1 MFEDTYFKRK
11 KLNKTK
17 LLAYGFEE
25 VSDGYRYSA
34 KILNESFI
42 LNIAIDFSGKVH
54 TEVIEQDTG
63 EEYILYKVAGAT
75 GGFNGDVKRDC
86 EKVLVDISEKCY
98 DPDVFKSAQTK
109 ELIEYVRSRYKDE
122 LEFLWTK
129 SPDNAIWRRKDT
141 GKWYGVILTISKRK
155 LGLQTDEIAEIID
168 LRLQPELIETI
179 VDNKRYFPGWH
190 MNKRSW
196 YTIILDNSVATK
208 EICEK
213 IDESY
218 RLAVK

>member
-1 MFEDTYFKRK
+1 
-11 KLNKTK
+11 
-17 LLAYGFEE
+17 
-25 VSDGYRYSA
+25 
-34 KILNESFI
+34 
-42 LNIAIDFSGKVH
+42 
-54 TEVIEQDTG
+54 
-63 EEYILYKVAGAT
+63 
-75 GGFNGDVKRDC
+75 
-86 EKVLVDISEKCY
+86 
-98 DPDVFKSAQTK
+98 
-109 ELIEYVRSRYKDE
+109 
-122 LEFLWTK
+122 
-129 SPDNAIWRRKDT
+129 
-141 GKWYGVILTISKRK
+141 ILTISKRK

-179 VDNKRYFPGWH
+179 VDNEQYFPGWH